1 MLPINGVGPFVAR
14 IGAASVMI
22 VTEPPPIAAVYWS
35 RAGTSACPSGEGR
48 LRIVK
53 GAWLW
58 AIAGALAG
66 LMMTACMFVLRILT
80 GAPTLPELFQDQVLA
95 LLPGTLFSFVLDRLQ
110 FAPKPLLLV
119 GLAFPPVP
127 VCAGLGWLFGHI

>member
-1 MLPINGVGPFVAR
+1 M
-14 IGAASVMI
+14 
-22 VTEPPPIAAVYWS
+22 
-35 RAGTSACPSGEGR
+35 
-48 LRIVK
+48 K

-80 GAPTLPELFQDQVLA
+80 GAPTLPQLFQDQVLA

-110 FAPKPLLLV
+110 FAAKPAGRWTRVSAGAGRRRIGLV
-119 GLAFPPVP
+119 GRPHLASASFSGP
-127 VCAGLGWLFGHI
+127 